1 MLLAKVNYLCG
12 VSPGVGERH
21 FSSDLE
27 SQLHIKKSQPES
39 RIHSPLAFTTRS
51 KTVWKPPKTS
61 EELYIKNTR
70 SSSLTQHSVWTKHT
84 HKISLLLLYWKRKR
98 QANGL
103 QDSCADT
110 FHLSHRSENR
120 PALVKQLENGFQS
133 CKLLMTEDSRCASLS
148 FLCFSYWN
156 HTVVIYKN
164 TRLMF
169 WPLLLFWKNTC

>member
-84 HKISLLLLYWKRKR
+84 HKTSLLLLYWKRKR

-103 QDSCADT
+103 QDSCVDT

-120 PALVKQLENGFQS
+120 RWWSSLKMAFKAASYSWPKTPDVPRFLSSAFPTEITQLWFIKTLV
-133 CKLLMTEDSRCASLS
+133 
-148 FLCFSYWN
+148 
-156 HTVVIYKN
+156 
-164 TRLMF
+164 
-169 WPLLLFWKNTC
+169 